1 MKSGPKNFS
10 DFTIKILKYIKIDM
24 DEYNIYFSMLSYEAT
39 LDRNEDYFEENNIWL
54 TRIKI

>member
-10 DFTIKILKYIKIDM
+10 DFTIKILKYIKIDI
-24 DEYNIYFSMLSYEAT
+24 DQYNIYFMLSYEAT

>member
-1 MKSGPKNFS
+1 
-10 DFTIKILKYIKIDM
+10 M

-39 LDRNEDYFEENNIWL
+39 LDRNEDYFEENKIWL